1 MASVYNLNPSTTST
15 PINQWQ
21 GVKWTALG
29 TSVTAGLGSAYTAV
43 LNTLFGTTIQNLGVN
58 SATLSPAGNG
68 NGNIAAQI
76 PNIAA
81 DAELV
86 SIELINDF
94 RLNVPLGTIADTTTA
109 TFYGALYKA
118 VNDILAVNPSRKILL
133 LTPYGDNYQQGYFGY
148 LTPNSTG
155 AFWWQYCK
163 AITDTAKR
171 LGVYC
176 CDVATNS
183 GIGGYNVGQTF
194 SVDGIH
200 LNLVGATQYANVV
213 YKCLLAIQ
221 RYVPAVGVAPVA
233 GWTFTTAVIGDLSG
247 TRLTPTSID
256 GSNVA
261 QYAPPTSGFAVLW
274 LASGANNAAEWQV
287 QDAAQYYNIAFGEGD
302 GGWSAYG
309 FYKNGAINS
318 GGEFTPPRIAYS
330 FTAVGGYAGQQTI
343 AATNPYSTATKYRAA
358 RIGNRIVFEA
368 FVASSWVNVFDRLFD
383 IAVAES
389 QKTTLKIGLLVYSNF
404 MSVSNV
410 RVGTLA

>member
-15 PINQWQ
+15 PVNQWQ

-29 TSVTAGLGSAYTAV
+29 TSVTAGQGSAYTAV
-43 LNTLFGTTIQNLGVN
+43 LNTLFGTTIQNLGV
-58 SATLSPAGNG
+58 SAATLSPAGNG

-76 PNIAA
+76 PNIAT

-118 VNDILAVNPSRKILL
+118 VNDILAVNPNRKILL
-133 LTPYGDNYQQGYFGY
+133 LTPYGDNYQQGLFGY

-163 AITDTAKR
+163 AISDTAKR

-183 GIGGYNVGQTF
+183 GIGGYNLTQTF

-221 RYVPAVGVAPVA
+221 RYAPPVVVA
-233 GWTFTTAVIGDLSG
+233 GWTFNPAVIGDLSG

-256 GSNVA
+256 GSNVI

-287 QDAAQYYNIAFGEGD
+287 QDNPQYAGITYGEGSGGWASVSSYKIDTNGIGGTPPTQYYNLTTAGGFTGGTAFG
-302 GGWSAYG
+302 
-309 FYKNGAINS
+309 
-318 GGEFTPPRIAYS
+318 
-330 FTAVGGYAGQQTI
+330 
-343 AATNPYSTATKYRAA
+343 AATNYGAATKYRAA
-358 RIGNRIVFEA
+358 RIGNRIIFEA
-368 FVASSWVNVFDRLFD
+368 FVGSSWTQSFDKSVDASIVSASKFD
-383 IAVAES
+383 
-389 QKTTLKIGLLVYSNF
+389 TPKIGLLVYLQF

-410 RVGTLA
+410 RVGTFA